1 MFALGRNNPE
11 AAGSR
16 YIKVALLINLH
27 AVECVFTLSRRH
39 VEKDFSVRQSAIGVH
54 FVSHDDLLL
63 SVPIVDVEVL
73 LIWREGQTVRSL
85 QIGGQQLDLLAIW
98 RDAEY
103 TRSEEHTSE
112 LQSRQYLVCRLLLEK
127 KKKKRMQLDV
137 YIKDLR
143 FLPLPDSKKIRESIM
158 FEFAVQRRDLLK
170 AGQYATIALSSRWCQ
185 RIY

>member
-16 YIKVALLINLH
+16 YVQISLLINLH

-73 LIWREGQTVRSL
+73 LIWRDGQTVRSL
-85 QIGGQQLDLLAIW
+85 QIRGEQIDLLPLLPH
-98 RDAEY
+98 AEY
-103 TRSEEHTSE
+103 T
-112 LQSRQYLVCRLLLEK
+112 
-127 KKKKRMQLDV
+127 
-137 YIKDLR
+137 
-143 FLPLPDSKKIRESIM
+143 
-158 FEFAVQRRDLLK
+158 A
-170 AGQYATIALSSRWCQ
+170 
-185 RIY
+185 

>member
-16 YIKVALLINLH
+16 YVQISLLINLH
-27 AVECVFTLSRRH
+27 AVECVFALGRGH

-85 QIGGQQLDLLAIW
+85 QIGGQQLEPLAFIAISEDRELPILL
-98 RDAEY
+98 
-103 TRSEEHTSE
+103 HTNH
-112 LQSRQYLVCRLLLEK
+112 
-127 KKKKRMQLDV
+127 
-137 YIKDLR
+137 
-143 FLPLPDSKKIRESIM
+143 
-158 FEFAVQRRDLLK
+158 
-170 AGQYATIALSSRWCQ
+170 ATIPVLVDGEPSLLIERQAV
-185 RIY
+185 

>member
-16 YIKVALLINLH
+16 YVQISLLINLH
-27 AVECVFTLSRRH
+27 AVECVFALGRGH

-103 TRSEEHTSE
+103 TAVGQFFTWIIEELRQPKRWIGEIQRSIRLVDEIVGTVEPPPFIAISEDCELAILLHTNHATTLPIENHRSPPRRHME
-112 LQSRQYLVCRLLLEK
+112 RSRR
-127 KKKKRMQLDV
+127 
-137 YIKDLR
+137 
-143 FLPLPDSKKIRESIM
+143 
-158 FEFAVQRRDLLK
+158 
-170 AGQYATIALSSRWCQ
+170 
-185 RIY
+185 